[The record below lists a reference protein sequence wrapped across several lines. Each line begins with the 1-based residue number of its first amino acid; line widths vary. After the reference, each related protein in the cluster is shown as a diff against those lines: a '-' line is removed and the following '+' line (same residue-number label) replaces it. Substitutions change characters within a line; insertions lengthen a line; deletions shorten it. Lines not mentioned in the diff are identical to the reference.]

1 MPLIDLD
8 ITAEPTALPADI
20 VDFLNEADTRIDE
33 FVARRLDTPVPG
45 FHPSD
50 FSLVYQMLEKIR
62 NIGVAPG
69 ERFCEWGSGFGVVAS
84 LAALLGFESYGIEI
98 EEDLVEAAQKLAVD
112 FEFPAT
118 FVRGSFIPDQ
128 CDHAVQ
134 SWEDF
139 SWLVSHGA
147 SGYDELDLEPDDFD
161 VIFAYPWPG
170 EEQVIE
176 NIFDECS
183 AAGAIL
189 LSYHGCEEIRV
200 RRKRAARRD

>member
-1 MPLIDLD
+1 MPLVDLD
-8 ITAEPTALPADI
+8 ITADPNELQENI
-20 VDFLNEADTRIDE
+20 IDFLNEADTRIDE

-50 FSLVYQMLEKIR
+50 FPLVYQVLRKLR
-62 NIGVAPG
+62 SLGVAPG
-69 ERFCEWGSGFGVVAS
+69 ERFCEWGSGFGVIAS

-98 EEDLVEAAQKLAVD
+98 EENLVTAAERLAADYEIPV
-112 FEFPAT
+112 T

-128 CDHAVQ
+128 CDLAIH

-139 SWLVSHGA
+139 SWLVSSGT
-147 SGYDELDLEPDDFD
+147 SGYDELDLDPDDFD
-161 VIFAYPWPG
+161 IIFAYPWPG

-176 NIFDECS
+176 QIFEECS
-183 AAGAIL
+183 ATGAVL

-200 RRKRAARRD
+200 RRKRAPRAH